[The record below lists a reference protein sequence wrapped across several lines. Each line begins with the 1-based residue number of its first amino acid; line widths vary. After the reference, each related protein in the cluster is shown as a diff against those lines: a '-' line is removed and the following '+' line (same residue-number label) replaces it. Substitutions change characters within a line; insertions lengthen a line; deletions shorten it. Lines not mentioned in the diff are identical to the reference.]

1 MKFEVKN
8 ASFSYGN
15 DQVFKNVFM
24 TAEKGRIVSVLGPN
38 GAGKTT
44 LLRCMLG
51 FLKPDQGEILAD
63 GKPLSQFSNTEFW
76 KKTAYVPQARMQSFP
91 YSVEETVLMGRSPYL
106 SIFQMPSDADR
117 KIAEHAMEMAGILHL
132 RKKNCSRISG
142 GELQLTLI
150 ARALAQQPE
159 MLIMDEPETGLDFRN
174 QLIVINLIEKLSRQD
189 GLSIIFN
196 THYPEHAYGISHDTL
211 LLRADGTALFGKT
224 DEILTPENM
233 RDAFGV
239 EIRMV
244 NETVDGKK
252 VSSIIPVALV
262 KKER

>member
-8 ASFSYGN
+8 ASFSFGSE
-15 DQVFKNVFM
+15 QVFRNVSM

-51 FLKPDQGEILAD
+51 FLKPDQGEILID
-63 GKPLSQFSNTEFW
+63 GKPKAQISNTEFW

-106 SIFQMPSDADR
+106 SIFRMPSENDR
-117 KIAEHAMEMAGILHL
+117 KIAEKAMEMAGILHL
-132 RKKNCSRISG
+132 RNKNCARISG

-159 MLIMDEPETGLDFRN
+159 MLVMDEPETGLDFRN
-174 QLIVINLIEKLSRQD
+174 QLIVIGLIEKLCRED

-196 THYPEHAYGISHDTL
+196 THYPEHAFGISHDTL
-211 LLRADGTALFGKT
+211 LLKADGTALFGNT
-224 DEILTPENM
+224 SEILTPENM

-244 NETVDGKK
+244 SQTVDGRN
-252 VSSIIPVALV
+252 VSSIIPVGLV
-262 KKER
+262 QKEN